1 MTTSGAEQL
10 TLAGLA
16 PRKRRKRAP
25 AEHTPAEQHPIA
37 QVVLDVQALH
47 LGQTFDYFI
56 DEKDSEAA
64 QPGVLLRVRFGG
76 QRVSGVIWARTDT
89 SNTPRS
95 SIRYIERV
103 LSPDVLVPASMRE
116 DIGLIAKAYGGTRAN
131 ILRFAVPPRVAKV
144 EAEQRL
150 AASFRRPV
158 GGSLSDNTQGG
169 FAGRGTNPDGT
180 MPAGSTFAVA
190 STVSEGAAQGYRRL
204 TANYADVNVLH
215 DALTGQR
222 FQSFV
227 FDSLPGAQEWQR
239 NMAWMV
245 ATALSAGKAA
255 VVELPTMREVEDLMP
270 MLRNY
275 GLKPFAPAPA
285 GGWVGDVA
293 VLNAET
299 MPAADRYRTYLAV
312 ALGQVKVVIGTR
324 AVMYAP
330 VEGPALFAILED
342 AAYQNMDGMM
352 PYPQARGVMRLR
364 AKSHGGVFVAMAN
377 ARTPQS
383 QWENTGP
390 GTVETPVSGYS
401 TTIHPLASPLKD
413 ATPWVRWLNRDELA
427 RLADPSIGAR
437 VPHTAVRVLSKALES
452 GPVLLSIPQDSV
464 SETLS
469 CAKCHRQARC
479 AKCSGPLQLP
489 ADRRDSTPRCRW
501 CGAAAI
507 NWKCPG
513 CGHERMRVVRVGAA
527 GTAAELAGL
536 FRGVPVVLSSKTQGL
551 VRDVACQPMIV
562 IATPGFEP
570 RVRPVSAEQG
580 SAGHEYRAV
589 AVLDAWTSLYALG
602 VDARLDTLTAWM
614 RAVSLCAP
622 RSRGGQAL
630 ILGET
635 DPALAQ
641 SLMLWDSRILA
652 AKDLEERVETGMPPA
667 VAAACVWG
675 RRDAV
680 MTLMQRIGALGG
692 DWTACGELPG
702 MLGPVPIA
710 QPDTVDARELE
721 ATADRVKAVIRVPQ
735 SRRAELAARL
745 HRETARHV
753 ASREPGELRFR
764 VDPKDLI

>member
-116 DIGLIAKAYGGTRAN
+116 DIGLIAKAN

-635 DPALAQ
+635 DPAIAQ

>member
-204 TANYADVNVLH
+204 TANYADANVLH

-635 DPALAQ
+635 DPAIAQ

>member
-64 QPGVLLRVRFGG
+64 QPGVLVRVRFGG

-89 SNTPRS
+89 SDTPRS

-116 DIGLIAKAYGGTRAN
+116 DIGLVAKAYGGTRAN

-144 EAEQRL
+144 ETEQRL

-390 GTVETPVSGYS
+390 GTVETSVSGYS

-635 DPALAQ
+635 DPAIAQ

>member
-1 MTTSGAEQL
+1 M
-10 TLAGLA
+10 
-16 PRKRRKRAP
+16 
-25 AEHTPAEQHPIA
+25 
-37 QVVLDVQALH
+37 
-47 LGQTFDYFI
+47 
-56 DEKDSEAA
+56 
-64 QPGVLLRVRFGG
+64 
-76 QRVSGVIWARTDT
+76 
-89 SNTPRS
+89 
-95 SIRYIERV
+95 
-103 LSPDVLVPASMRE
+103 
-116 DIGLIAKAYGGTRAN
+116 
-131 ILRFAVPPRVAKV
+131 
-144 EAEQRL
+144 
-150 AASFRRPV
+150 
-158 GGSLSDNTQGG
+158 
-169 FAGRGTNPDGT
+169 
-180 MPAGSTFAVA
+180 
-190 STVSEGAAQGYRRL
+190 
-204 TANYADVNVLH
+204 
-215 DALTGQR
+215 
-222 FQSFV
+222 
-227 FDSLPGAQEWQR
+227 
-239 NMAWMV
+239 
-245 ATALSAGKAA
+245 
-255 VVELPTMREVEDLMP
+255 
-270 MLRNY
+270 
-275 GLKPFAPAPA
+275 
-285 GGWVGDVA
+285 
-293 VLNAET
+293 
-299 MPAADRYRTYLAV
+299 
-312 ALGQVKVVIGTR
+312 
-324 AVMYAP
+324 
-330 VEGPALFAILED
+330 
-342 AAYQNMDGMM
+342 
-352 PYPQARGVMRLR
+352 
-364 AKSHGGVFVAMAN
+364 
-377 ARTPQS
+377 
-383 QWENTGP
+383 
-390 GTVETPVSGYS
+390 
-401 TTIHPLASPLKD
+401 
-413 ATPWVRWLNRDELA
+413 
-427 RLADPSIGAR
+427 
-437 VPHTAVRVLSKALES
+437 
-452 GPVLLSIPQDSV
+452 LLSIPQDSV

-469 CAKCHRQARC
+469 CAKCNRQARC

-551 VRDVACQPMIV
+551 VRDVACQPIIV

-635 DPALAQ
+635 DPAIAQ

>member
-1 MTTSGAEQL
+1 
-10 TLAGLA
+10 
-16 PRKRRKRAP
+16 
-25 AEHTPAEQHPIA
+25 
-37 QVVLDVQALH
+37 
-47 LGQTFDYFI
+47 
-56 DEKDSEAA
+56 
-64 QPGVLLRVRFGG
+64 
-76 QRVSGVIWARTDT
+76 
-89 SNTPRS
+89 
-95 SIRYIERV
+95 
-103 LSPDVLVPASMRE
+103 
-116 DIGLIAKAYGGTRAN
+116 
-131 ILRFAVPPRVAKV
+131 
-144 EAEQRL
+144 
-150 AASFRRPV
+150 
-158 GGSLSDNTQGG
+158 
-169 FAGRGTNPDGT
+169 
-180 MPAGSTFAVA
+180 
-190 STVSEGAAQGYRRL
+190 
-204 TANYADVNVLH
+204 
-215 DALTGQR
+215 
-222 FQSFV
+222 
-227 FDSLPGAQEWQR
+227 
-239 NMAWMV
+239 MAWMV

-452 GPVLLSIPQDSV
+452 GPVLLSIPQDNV

-614 RAVSLCAP
+614 RAMSLCAP

-635 DPALAQ
+635 DPAIAQ

>member
-1 MTTSGAEQL
+1 
-10 TLAGLA
+10 
-16 PRKRRKRAP
+16 
-25 AEHTPAEQHPIA
+25 
-37 QVVLDVQALH
+37 
-47 LGQTFDYFI
+47 
-56 DEKDSEAA
+56 
-64 QPGVLLRVRFGG
+64 
-76 QRVSGVIWARTDT
+76 
-89 SNTPRS
+89 
-95 SIRYIERV
+95 
-103 LSPDVLVPASMRE
+103 
-116 DIGLIAKAYGGTRAN
+116 
-131 ILRFAVPPRVAKV
+131 
-144 EAEQRL
+144 
-150 AASFRRPV
+150 
-158 GGSLSDNTQGG
+158 
-169 FAGRGTNPDGT
+169 
-180 MPAGSTFAVA
+180 
-190 STVSEGAAQGYRRL
+190 
-204 TANYADVNVLH
+204 
-215 DALTGQR
+215 
-222 FQSFV
+222 
-227 FDSLPGAQEWQR
+227 PGAQEWQR

-635 DPALAQ
+635 DPAIAQ

>member
-1 MTTSGAEQL
+1 MTTSVAEQL

-635 DPALAQ
+635 DPAIAQ